1 MAVGAPVAINEDLP
15 DPEVGGNQLGDE
27 PFVGVGGIAERMTA
41 VGASVQRQVEGLIDP
56 VGTTPTVRDMAGLTA
71 RPPSLRPRLGG
82 SGGTV
87 ELLRGR
93 GGDIEGGEVALE
105 ALQLRLPLGEFLL
118 ALAEF
123 PVTLPE
129 P

>member
-1 MAVGAPVAINEDLP
+1 
-15 DPEVGGNQLGDE
+15 
-27 PFVGVGGIAERMTA
+27 
-41 VGASVQRQVEGLIDP
+41 
-56 VGTTPTVRDMAGLTA
+56 MAGLTA

-87 ELLRGR
+87 QLLRGR

-105 ALQLRLPLGEFLL
+105 ALQLLLPLGEFLL

-129 P
+129 L